1 MNKIF
6 TSSSAVSARFRNIMN
21 CKNLEK
27 YSEFVY
33 TLLTVY
39 NCTVIPGK
47 IKIVPGAVEAVS

>member
-1 MNKIF
+1 
-6 TSSSAVSARFRNIMN
+6 MN

-27 YSEFVY
+27 YSELVY

-39 NCTVIPGK
+39 NCTFIPGK